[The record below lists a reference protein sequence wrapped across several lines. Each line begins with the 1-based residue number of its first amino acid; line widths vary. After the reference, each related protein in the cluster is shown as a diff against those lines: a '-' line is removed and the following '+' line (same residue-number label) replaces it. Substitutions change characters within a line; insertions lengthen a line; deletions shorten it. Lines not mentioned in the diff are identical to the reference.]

1 MRSGVIRR
9 RGRGA
14 GGHISTERGDAWRSW
29 RWVRFVVS
37 ARPSSAAVRVRRGEG
52 LDTSWASGRK
62 GGVCA
67 LRSCGRGPWQ
77 TVMGGRAGTLP
88 SPSTAAPRGGG
99 GEGPGPAATGK
110 MAAAQ
115 AQRCFKMVAG
125 ARLGREGEVG
135 VGGACAVTSRTGRSP
150 GYGKSGTVTKARRVF
165 PLPGKNA
172 DLREDPDGQDH
183 HP

>member
-1 MRSGVIRR
+1 MAQLVLGEVCGVGSAEQC
-9 RGRGA
+9 RG
-14 GGHISTERGDAWRSW
+14 E
-29 RWVRFVVS
+29 
-37 ARPSSAAVRVRRGEG
+37 SSA
-52 LDTSWASGRK
+52 
-62 GGVCA
+62 
-67 LRSCGRGPWQ
+67 GRGPRHELG
-77 TVMGGRAGTLP
+77 VRAEGRGVCTEELR
-88 SPSTAAPRGGG
+88 PRAMADSDG
-99 GEGPGPAATGK
+99 GEGRDVAFAVNGSTARRWRGRARATGK